1 MPQQQGVEIANTP
14 SNATE
19 PTPSSGTEESTF
31 ATITAI
37 ESALHQLDTNGD
49 YSIFISREVVAR
61 PPFPYFYG
69 LVKYI
74 ARAKPSLGWDK
85 LLLEEEVQLPRSK
98 KEKVCEGVMFV
109 FLASNIFMTLFI
121 CTFLLS

>member
-74 ARAKPSLGWDK
+74 ARVKPSLGWDK

-98 KEKVCEGVMFV
+98 KEKVRQVVILLFV
-109 FLASNIFMTLFI
+109 SK
-121 CTFLLS
+121 